1 MDEELN
7 ALFARKKLTESIALL
22 FIICSKL
29 SGKTKLNHYPD
40 SFWPGAEEFQS
51 TEFTESVGR
60 NGDGMF
66 LLHYCWHMGC
76 AFSSWR
82 IAVIMIKILI
92 CLYQPQIS
100 CVRLF
105 CSFWSTQETIMK
117 TPSRR
122 RRALSAVAI
131 PHVTRTVQS
140 TKYSRYAS
148 MVLRRESE
156 RYKNIVNFTTRL
168 LVCHTS

>member
-1 MDEELN
+1 
-7 ALFARKKLTESIALL
+7 
-22 FIICSKL
+22 
-29 SGKTKLNHYPD
+29 
-40 SFWPGAEEFQS
+40 
-51 TEFTESVGR
+51 
-60 NGDGMF
+60 
-66 LLHYCWHMGC
+66 MGC
-76 AFSSWR
+76 GFSSWR
-82 IAVIMIKILI
+82 IAVFAMKLLI

-122 RRALSAVAI
+122 RRALSAVVI

-140 TKYSRYAS
+140 TRYSRYAS

-156 RYKNIVNFTTRL
+156 RWTFIVNFATQL
-168 LVCHTS
+168 LVCLLKGSLHWCPFDSSDINNLIRGATCQEFNSGSDGWRIALCSPRSELNSIATVIC